1 MFQRPSGRREAVMST
16 FHYRGNKQKKSYL
29 FKDQKFRHRL
39 TPILIIAAVLLLA
52 FLMFRFSGV
61 GGLNESNFE
70 AQRNSKLRSE
80 VQYALAA
87 TNRLSRLGA
96 SSTTIELARI
106 RQYVHGVELIN
117 ELNVSMYGEVGR
129 LYAQSVFDNIY
140 SILDT
145 YDAKLAS
152 GQKVND
158 SLNAL
163 TEAINDLNNRTNG
176 VLGFDTAE

>member
-1 MFQRPSGRREAVMST
+1 MI
-16 FHYRGNKQKKSYL
+16 HYRGNRKQKGYRYQNTRSASPL
-29 FKDQKFRHRL
+29 I
-39 TPILIIAAVLLLA
+39 PILIIIGILLA
-52 FLMFRFSGV
+52 AFFIFRASGV
-61 GGLNESNFE
+61 GGLNENNF
-70 AQRNSKLRSE
+70 ANQRNAKLRNE
-80 VQYALAA
+80 VQYAMTA
-87 TNRLSRLGA
+87 TNKLSRLGA
-96 SSTTIELARI
+96 SSTTVELARI

-117 ELNVSMYGEVGR
+117 DLNVSMYGEVGR

-176 VLGFDTAE
+176 VLGYETVE

>member
-1 MFQRPSGRREAVMST
+1 MI
-16 FHYRGNKQKKSYL
+16 HYRGNRKKQGY
-29 FKDQKFRHRL
+29 QFRNTRS
-39 TPILIIAAVLLLA
+39 TSPWVPILIVIGVLLAA
-52 FLMFRFSGV
+52 FLLFRFSGV
-61 GGLNESNFE
+61 GGVDQNNF
-70 AQRNSKLRSE
+70 ASQRNAKLRSE
-80 VQYALAA
+80 VQLAA
-87 TNRLSRLGA
+87 ASTNRLSRLGA

-129 LYAQSVFDNIY
+129 LYAQSVFDNLY
-140 SILDT
+140 TILDT

-163 TEAINDLNNRTNG
+163 AEAITELSNLTNG
-176 VLGFDTAE
+176 ILGYETAQ

>member
-1 MFQRPSGRREAVMST
+1 MI
-16 FHYRGNKQKKSYL
+16 HYRGNRKQKGYRYQNTRSTSPL
-29 FKDQKFRHRL
+29 I
-39 TPILIIAAVLLLA
+39 PILIILGILVAAFVI
-52 FLMFRFSGV
+52 FRASGV
-61 GGLNESNFE
+61 GGLDEGNFTN
-70 AQRNSKLRSE
+70 QRNAKLRSE

-87 TNRLSRLGA
+87 TNKLSRLGA
-96 SSTTIELARI
+96 SSTTVELARI

-117 ELNVSMYGEVGR
+117 DLNVSMYGEVGR

-163 TEAINDLNNRTNG
+163 TEAINDLNYRTNG
-176 VLGFDTAE
+176 VLGYETVE

>member
-1 MFQRPSGRREAVMST
+1 MI
-16 FHYRGNKQKKSYL
+16 HYRGNRKQKGYRYQNARSTSPL
-29 FKDQKFRHRL
+29 I
-39 TPILIIAAVLLLA
+39 PILVIVGILLA
-52 FLMFRFSGV
+52 AFVLFRASGV
-61 GGLNESNFE
+61 GGLDEGNF
-70 AQRNSKLRSE
+70 ANQRNAKLRSE
-80 VQYALAA
+80 VQYAMAA
-87 TNRLSRLGA
+87 TNKLSRLGA

-129 LYAQSVFDNIY
+129 LYPQSVFDNIY
-140 SILDT
+140 TILDT

-163 TEAINDLNNRTNG
+163 TEAINDLNNLTNG
-176 VLGFDTAE
+176 ILGYDTIE

>member
-1 MFQRPSGRREAVMST
+1 MI
-16 FHYRGNKQKKSYL
+16 HYRGNRRQKGYRYQNTRSSNPL
-29 FKDQKFRHRL
+29 I
-39 TPILIIAAVLLLA
+39 PILLIVGILLVA
-52 FLMFRFSGV
+52 FLIFRMSGV
-61 GGLNESNFE
+61 GGLNETNFTN
-70 AQRNSKLRSE
+70 QRNAKLRSE

-87 TNRLSRLGA
+87 TNKLSRLGA
-96 SSTTIELARI
+96 SSTTIELSKI

-129 LYAQSVFDNIY
+129 LYSQSVFDNIY

-158 SLNAL
+158 SLNSL
-163 TEAINDLNNRTNG
+163 TEAINNLSNLTNG
-176 VLGFDTAE
+176 ILGYETVQ

>member
-1 MFQRPSGRREAVMST
+1 MI
-16 FHYRGNKQKKSYL
+16 HYRGNRKQKGYRYQNTRSASPL
-29 FKDQKFRHRL
+29 I
-39 TPILIIAAVLLLA
+39 PILIIIGILLA
-52 FLMFRFSGV
+52 AFFIFRASGV
-61 GGLNESNFE
+61 GGLNENNF
-70 AQRNSKLRSE
+70 ANQRNAKLRNE
-80 VQYALAA
+80 VQYAMTA
-87 TNRLSRLGA
+87 TNKLSRLGA
-96 SSTTIELARI
+96 SSTTVELARI

-117 ELNVSMYGEVGR
+117 DLNVSMYGEVGR

-176 VLGFDTAE
+176 VLGYDTVE

>member
-1 MFQRPSGRREAVMST
+1 MI
-16 FHYRGNKQKKSYL
+16 HYRGNRKQKGYRYQNTRSASPL
-29 FKDQKFRHRL
+29 I
-39 TPILIIAAVLLLA
+39 PILIIIGILLA
-52 FLMFRFSGV
+52 AFFIFRASGV
-61 GGLNESNFE
+61 GGLNESNFTN
-70 AQRNSKLRSE
+70 QRNAKLRGE
-80 VQYALAA
+80 VQYAMAA
-87 TNRLSRLGA
+87 TNKLSRLGA

-140 SILDT
+140 AILDT

-176 VLGFDTAE
+176 VLGYETVE

>member
-1 MFQRPSGRREAVMST
+1 MI
-16 FHYRGNKQKKSYL
+16 HYRGNRRQKGYRYQNTRSANPL
-29 FKDQKFRHRL
+29 I
-39 TPILIIAAVLLLA
+39 PILLIIGILLIA
-52 FLMFRFSGV
+52 FLIFRMSGV
-61 GGLNESNFE
+61 GGLNETNF
-70 AQRNSKLRSE
+70 ANQRNAKLRSE

-87 TNRLSRLGA
+87 TNKLSRLGA
-96 SSTTIELARI
+96 SSTTIELSKI

-140 SILDT
+140 TILDT

-158 SLNAL
+158 SLNSL
-163 TEAINDLNNRTNG
+163 TEAINNLSNMTNSI
-176 VLGFDTAE
+176 LGFETAQ

>member
-1 MFQRPSGRREAVMST
+1 MST
-16 FHYRGNKQKKSYL
+16 YHYRGNKKKAGYNFQTRRSTRPL
-29 FKDQKFRHRL
+29 V
-39 TPILIIAAVLLLA
+39 PILIIVAILLVA

-61 GGLNESNFE
+61 GGLNETNFA

-80 VQYALAA
+80 MQYAIAA
-87 TNRLSRLGA
+87 TNKLSRLGA

-106 RQYVHGVELIN
+106 RQYVHGIELIN

-129 LYAQSVFDNIY
+129 LYQQSVFDNIY
-140 SILDT
+140 TILDT

-158 SLNAL
+158 SLNSL
-163 TEAINDLNNRTNG
+163 TEAINGLNGLTNG
-176 VLGFDTAE
+176 ILGYETTE

>member
-1 MFQRPSGRREAVMST
+1 MI
-16 FHYRGNKQKKSYL
+16 HYRGNRKKQGYQ
-29 FKDQKFRHRL
+29 FKNTRSASPWL
-39 TPILIIAAVLLLA
+39 PILIVVGVLAAALLL
-52 FLMFRFSGV
+52 FRFSGV
-61 GGLNESNFE
+61 GGVDQNNF
-70 AQRNSKLRSE
+70 ASQRNAKLRSE
-80 VQYALAA
+80 VQLASA
-87 TNRLSRLGA
+87 AANRLSRLGA

-117 ELNVSMYGEVGR
+117 DLNVSMYGEVGR
-129 LYAQSVFDNIY
+129 LYSQSVFDNLY

-163 TEAINDLNNRTNG
+163 AEAIADLTTRTNG
-176 VLGFDTAE
+176 VLGYDDAQ